1 MEAMHD
7 NIFPEGY
14 DDRAY
19 ELMKAAI
26 IVAERNLDMDY
37 EDIWK
42 LSKEIYKKWKSLNI
56 GDIGNINAY
65 AYIQEYAIE
74 YLNEAKENGNHEDL

>member
-1 MEAMHD
+1 MEAIRD
-7 NIFPEGY
+7 NIFPEGC
-14 DDRAY
+14 DARAY

-42 LSKEIYKKWKSLNI
+42 LSKEIYKKWKSLNR
-56 GDIGNINAY
+56 GDVGNVNTY

-74 YLNEAKENGNHEDL
+74 YLNEVKENGSHEDL